1 MPQIVCKCFQ
11 SILPLYFIFYNIDHV
26 CTSIVF
32 QYTFEVEEAVL
43 KWSEERERQ
52 IEEQRRYE
60 EERQNALA
68 KQAALEQQAREQQS
82 VGGNEGVGSE
92 DQNGGQATAGSQDTP
107 DYENTREL
115 RPQIPPRPGVANQ
128 VQPNSQVQ
136 QSSTPLKPYFANVHA
151 PNPLLANI
159 SNDIL
164 KPTLINQTNDSDQSN
179 KLNNSAKDTNAFDV
193 TLFEKED
200 DPFDN
205 LELQTINVLEEL
217 KTVLE
222 ETNKTSSPSPQMV
235 LDIDSSSMSSETQVK
250 QVVDSIDTVHLD
262 SAQTSD
268 IPVYENVEHLKNK
281 SENCDPKPSSDL
293 DIMKL
298 PPVPPRR
305 DLVGRSMPLP
315 PIGGFG
321 ASTVTNNEGT
331 TNLYS
336 QNLSQSW
343 NGIDLTQNS
352 SVNQNVQS
360 QNVLYDN
367 AALTAQN
374 PIPKPPRQFKYSR
387 HIDDIE
393 SSATTDCV
401 EETEA
406 IHILPKTD
414 GVESLGVQFRNTRS
428 NPEIQNA
435 GTEGI
440 ARPRPVPAPRRARS
454 PPSRPSSGQVNYSL
468 HTVEFCMNSLS

>member
-1 MPQIVCKCFQ
+1 M
-11 SILPLYFIFYNIDHV
+11 
-26 CTSIVF
+26 
-32 QYTFEVEEAVL
+32 EEAVL

-60 EERQNALA
+60 EERQSALA
-68 KQAALEQQAREQQS
+68 KQAALEQQAREQQAVEGAEGS
-82 VGGNEGVGSE
+82 GSENQNEG
-92 DQNGGQATAGSQDTP
+92 QAVAGSQNSP

-115 RPQIPPRPGVANQ
+115 RPQVPPRPGVTNQ
-128 VQPNSQVQ
+128 VQPNNQVH
-136 QSSTPLKPYFANVHA
+136 QSGAPLKLYFANVQV

-179 KLNNSAKDTNAFDV
+179 KVNGSAKDTSAFDV

-205 LELQTINVLEEL
+205 LELQTINVFEEL

-222 ETNKTSSPSPQMV
+222 ETNKTSSPSPQMG
-235 LDIDSSSMSSETQVK
+235 LDLDGSSMSSETEVK
-250 QVVDSIDTVHLD
+250 QVVDSIDTLHLD
-262 SAQTSD
+262 SAQTND
-268 IPVYENVEHLKNK
+268 IPLYENVDQLKNK
-281 SENCDPKPSSDL
+281 SENCEPKTSSDL

-321 ASTVTNNEGT
+321 ASTVTN
-331 TNLYS
+331 TNGNTNICN
-336 QNLSQSW
+336 QNVSQSW
-343 NGIDLTQNS
+343 NGIDFTQNS
-352 SVNQNVQS
+352 PVNQNVQS
-360 QNVLYDN
+360 QNVHLYDN
-367 AALTAQN
+367 VQLTAQN
-374 PIPKPPRQFKYSR
+374 PVPKPPRQFKYSR

-393 SSATTDCV
+393 SSATTDSV
-401 EETEA
+401 EETEVVN
-406 IHILPKTD
+406 ILPKTD
-414 GVESLGVQFRNTRS
+414 GVEGLGVQFRNTRS

-435 GTEGI
+435 GADGI
-440 ARPRPVPAPRRARS
+440 ARPRPVPAPRRSRS
-454 PPSRPSSGQVNYSL
+454 PPSRPSSGQVI
-468 HTVEFCMNSLS
+468 